1 MIILWS
7 SPSIFLA
14 VVLSSPLSHRYT
26 VHEQS
31 PVTFLQQQTQSHTF
45 LQISFKMLQHT
56 IQNAKPENDRL
67 EQTAV
72 LYLGK
77 KINIYRIN
85 ENYLRSGSKTNKQT
99 HTKKNKRY
107 QTPGI
112 STNNAHNGL
121 KWRLW
126 LQGPLIPHSPGHVP
140 AKPIQKSIHSC
151 TI

>member
-1 MIILWS
+1 MFILWS

-85 ENYLRSGSKTNKQT
+85 ENYLRSGSKTNKHT
-99 HTKKNKRY
+99 HKKNKRY

-121 KWRLW
+121 KRRLW